1 MLGVNSYIVDG
12 GKSIKRGFNFQ
23 VHLTIRY
30 TTYAPYGNG
39 VTAEPTI
46 NLNKIQDYGN
56 HGTFMGVN
64 SYVFHGDKSIKSSQK
79 CGGISSVPRLPLFAT
94 FKATTE
100 HKIIK
105 ILNYDLSAG
114 QQTLLGVNSY
124 NVFDDDKSIKS
135 DSKIIKPWR
144 VLCLRSLSTIL
155 FHFSGHCGVRS
166 PKVSKCKCSLIELYN
181 GNWYH

>member
-1 MLGVNSYIVDG
+1 
-12 GKSIKRGFNFQ
+12 
-23 VHLTIRY
+23 
-30 TTYAPYGNG
+30 
-39 VTAEPTI
+39 
-46 NLNKIQDYGN
+46 
-56 HGTFMGVN
+56 MGVN

-181 GNWYH
+181 GNWYHWSGSYIDALISVAEYPNRPPDHDCIRFSEGPIMCYQGLILRGPIGLRVVSVPTRLQ